1 MSVREEL
8 TEYHAS
14 QLICRGV
21 PIHNGHKRPIPHAP
35 AFNFAL
41 YCTTSQDRGD
51 ETDAAHLHDCMTQM
65 MTMRMLS
72 MSRATRPWET
82 LEQPSY
88 TFFYGQLPG
97 TITLNQWASM
107 ASVFPPAIA
116 LKDSGVMPR
125 SMPLEKIFDRLQ
137 ELRAGLEDDD
147 PDLLYKILYRRILRD
162 PDRILNPHKTLDKQI
177 TDLIMVLSRPDWIDF
192 ANPKNQV
199 VTRFIFESQ
208 QENFAAQ
215 YQKFFHQLLLSLEL
229 EMRIQST
236 QHKDWAKEKL
246 LQQIPPSIQWN
257 LALARRWRQN
267 VRVEEFGKTPDQS
280 ECNDDPVCSSLH
292 GLLGN
297 KTNEWSSPATVQAEE
312 ATSQDAEAVRNHDEV
327 AKPPRDHGKPAAKGP
342 GLRAGRHQLG
352 FFCILQRSRCAWGE
366 YT

>member
-1 MSVREEL
+1 MSIREEL
-8 TEYHAS
+8 TEAQAT

-21 PIHNGHKRPIPHAP
+21 PIHKGHRRSIPHAS
-35 AFNFAL
+35 ASHFAL
-41 YCTTSQDRGD
+41 YCTTSEDRGD
-51 ETDAAHLHDCMTQM
+51 EHDGVNLHDSMTQL

-72 MSRATRPWET
+72 PSRATYPWET

-88 TFFYGQLPG
+88 TFYYGQLPG

-107 ASVFPPAIA
+107 VSVFPSTIA

-125 SMPLEKIFDRLQ
+125 PMSLEKIFDRLQ
-137 ELRAGLEDDD
+137 ELKPGLEDDD

-177 TDLIMVLSRPDWIDF
+177 TDLILVLSRPDWIDF

-208 QENFAAQ
+208 QENFAEQ

-229 EMRIQST
+229 ELRIQSS

-257 LALARRWRQN
+257 LALARRWWQY
-267 VRVEEFGKTPDQS
+267 VRVDDFGKTPDQS
-280 ECNDDPVCSSLH
+280 KYNHNPQSHQDSCPSVP
-292 GLLGN
+292 GVGN
-297 KTNEWSSPATVQAEE
+297 AIWRQIK
-312 ATSQDAEAVRNHDEV
+312 D
-327 AKPPRDHGKPAAKGP
+327 
-342 GLRAGRHQLG
+342 
-352 FFCILQRSRCAWGE
+352 
-366 YT
+366 